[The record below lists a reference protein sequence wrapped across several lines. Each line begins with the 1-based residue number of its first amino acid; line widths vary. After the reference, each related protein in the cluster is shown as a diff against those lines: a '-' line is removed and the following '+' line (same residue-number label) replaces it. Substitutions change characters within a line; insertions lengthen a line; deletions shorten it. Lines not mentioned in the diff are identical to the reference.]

1 MEVSPAGSTVVTMN
15 FKRVEVNN
23 MLSGGW
29 CCEVAFVL
37 SSGSC
42 AKLPRECC
50 YEWKWLTYKL
60 RLWVKDVTKLRRRV
74 VRNRE
79 AFESWKLTDVS

>member
-23 MLSGGW
+23 MLIDGR

-42 AKLPRECC
+42 AKLARECC
-50 YEWKWLTYKL
+50 YEE
-60 RLWVKDVTKLRRRV
+60 V
-74 VRNRE
+74 VN
-79 AFESWKLTDVS
+79 V